1 MATIHFPPPE
11 LVDMPLEPEVFLGG
25 GPQVPDRDRRASV
38 GKPQVRYIDSTEVS
52 DDPELVAFVRQK
64 TSTFYLVLLTCGF
77 AAGQHD
83 TIDAATVRVELES
96 NGDDAIAWS
105 LSPLKLAHKVP
116 AAKVDAGVDIKFGP
130 MLSIHGN
137 WAAPEVEHERCF
149 LYAVGELEPD
159 PEWRFART
167 ESETLNGSHN
177 MAMVIEVAPG
187 TKASGTVG
195 IEARLTHRNALIR
208 TKVRLPPD
216 RAAFELTA
224 H

>member
-11 LVDMPLEPEVFLGG
+11 FLDVPLEPEVFLGG
-25 GPQVPDRDRRASV
+25 APQTTDRARRASV
-38 GKPQVRYIDSTEVS
+38 GKPQVRCIGSADVS
-52 DDPELVAFVRQK
+52 DDPELVAFVQQK

-96 NGDDAIAWS
+96 DGEDAIAWS

-116 AAKVDAGVDIKFGP
+116 AAKIGAGVDIKFGP

-149 LYAVGELEPD
+149 VYAVGELEPD
-159 PEWRFART
+159 PEWRYQRT
-167 ESETLNGSHN
+167 ESESLNGSHN
-177 MAMVIEVAPG
+177 MALVIEVPPG
-187 TKASGTVG
+187 TSANGTVD

-208 TKVRLPPD
+208 TRVNLPAD
-216 RAAFELTA
+216 RATFELA
-224 H
+224 AR